1 MVIQHNI
8 MSIFAY
14 SANRRTVGALKEHL
28 EKLSSGYR
36 INRSADDAAG
46 LAVSERIR
54 AKVTELDRCQ
64 RNAAEGMDL
73 ARTAD
78 AALAEVSD
86 MLKRARSLCIQAENG
101 TYSSQELASISGEMN
116 QLFSE
121 IERIAKGSTFNTIRL
136 FQGQV
141 PGFEPPFHYEYDE
154 VFSPSGDA
162 LQIWG
167 NMSFIKEE
175 DFDVAEKA
183 KGATA
188 TFKLDDDIDLDDI
201 HTLNGRSITISY
213 PRYSSSSYMTS
224 KTFYFTDGSSP
235 TPSGSTEI
243 SLKDYYGKYITV
255 EQALGR
261 ISYYDSYY
269 STYIPQTVKLDRVTR
284 TVTMTAGLKTLSH
297 PVNGSSYSVTNGNGS
312 WANGKVTVGNPAG
325 AEPLDPVDGV
335 DATDNKPIYSDTVT
349 ATLTLSSL
357 PTALTQENVNDLNR
371 NTFYVNG
378 SPIALSKLNASAGN
392 TRKQVA
398 EKLIAEIKKLN
409 TNYDASYDESTNRLS
424 VVYKNRS
431 TSSSS
436 SLSMYEHK
444 IDDKPAQHKKE
455 YSSNFWPSSAL
466 GVQTQVTLSYTPERA
481 EEREV
486 TISVPSG
493 PFSFRVGSYDYLYYD
508 SSQCSLTDGDYNL
521 TEYTTTPDSGCIIDT
536 NGKTQEEITA
546 DVINRIAS
554 RLRYSSGVG
563 DVKVDGNKITVV
575 GRNKGAPVSVSLSG
589 YGNSVRPY
597 KLVETASLVPGT
609 SYVLSSSSSS
619 YSQKV
624 YVPFTLPEEADIST
638 LAGRGFSVGGHKFEF
653 VHGAGTGKNGE
664 YRDIDISGCTTY
676 DQLQEKVQAALNLSS
691 SYNRYTAEIDKASKQ
706 LRIGGNSYYVSVTV
720 TDGNAGVKGVVAGGG
735 AVAFSNGTDAGHSQK
750 AIDFSSIQTRQDLE
764 SLLGKGFRINCA
776 TCSGEYINVFFCWKK
791 SGDIPLAFDRPDPET
806 GEIRTIHNIPV
817 ELSKISN
824 ASSIVRSIVDQ
835 VAPSLKHYTDVA
847 VGDKPTILL
856 AQDKRRGDV
865 TDYIGKIYL
874 GKVLSG
880 VEANFT
886 YGVGFR
892 KVLDDPEDAD
902 KVVVQDL
909 EVKIYVG
916 SDPKAQFIPIH
927 LPHLDLQTLKLGP
940 EGGVD
945 LTDPGQSASDWL
957 ARVDRA
963 DLAISNARGTIGADY
978 NRLEHAIQDLSNSH
992 IQLSDALSVIRD
1004 ADMAQL
1010 MMAQVKDQI
1019 LLQAQQSMMVQ
1030 ANQSAQGVLQLM
1042 H

>member
-121 IERIAKGSTFNTIRL
+121 IERIAKGSCFNTIRL

-154 VFSPSGDA
+154 VFSPAGDA

-183 KGATA
+183 KAATA
-188 TFKLDDDIDLDDI
+188 VIKLDEGIDFNDVKS
-201 HTLNGRSITISY
+201 LNGRSIIVGSD
-213 PRYSSSSYMTS
+213 
-224 KTFYFTDGSSP
+224 TFYFTDGSVQP
-235 TPSGSTEI
+235 PGGSTSYNHSI
-243 SLKDYYGKYITV
+243 NINTYNTPDR
-255 EQALGR
+255 ALGQLASLIYR
-261 ISYYDSYY
+261 NTSVAGSVYNSNNHTITLTATLRTLNAGDLEVDGM
-269 STYIPQTVKLDRVTR
+269 TLPNTV
-284 TVTMTAGLKTLSH
+284 A
-297 PVNGSSYSVTNGNGS
+297 NGDGA
-312 WANGKVTVGNPAG
+312 WANGSIAARTPAG
-325 AEPLDPVDGV
+325 GASLDSVDQPGIG
-335 DATDNKPIYSDTVT
+335 DN
-349 ATLTLSSL
+349 
-357 PTALTQENVNDLNR
+357 
-371 NTFYVNG
+371 
-378 SPIALSKLNASAGN
+378 
-392 TRKQVA
+392 
-398 EKLIAEIKKLN
+398 
-409 TNYDASYDESTNRLS
+409 
-424 VVYKNRS
+424 VV
-431 TSSSS
+431 
-436 SLSMYEHK
+436 
-444 IDDKPAQHKKE
+444 E
-455 YSSNFWPSSAL
+455 YSSTATASIRMRGAATAKL
-466 GVQTQVTLSYTPERA
+466 TDTQVKNLKGNRLEIGGNIIHFKDLASPPSTSMTWADFGQALA
-481 EEREV
+481 AK
-486 TISVPSG
+486 ISSLTNY
-493 PFSFRVGSYDYLYYD
+493 SATYD
-508 SSQCSLTDGDYNL
+508 SGTNYVQITRSGLSGSSSGGSIY
-521 TEYTTTPDSGCIIDT
+521 EYVTPDSGVHT
-536 NGKTQEEITA
+536 ESKTLWTSGSLGLTATVTTPASGERPEMVEVTVPAIPTDQPFAFTINNSTYLFYDSSRESLSETGYTTSYSPNNTTPINIHGMSQEQIL
-546 DVINRIAS
+546 NRIAS
-554 RLRYSSGVG
+554 YLRSSSGARTAE
-563 DVKVDGNKITVV
+563 VKDGKVILT
-575 GRNKGAPVSVSLSG
+575 A
-589 YGNSVRPY
+589 
-597 KLVETASLVPGT
+597 ASLNNSMNLRVGGAVVTLTGTKRIVDTPGT
-609 SYVLSSSSSS
+609 DHVFSSGAVATF
-619 YSQKV
+619 QKTAAI
-624 YVPFTLPEEADIST
+624 PFHLGASLDLER
-638 LAGRGFSVGGHKFEF
+638 LAGSGFSVGGYKYEF
-653 VHGAGTGKNGE
+653 VNGAGTGLRTD
-664 YRDIDISGCTTY
+664 YTDIDISRCTSFE
-676 DQLQEKVQAALNLSS
+676 DLRAAVQQAFPSYGGYSATIDDTNPNDVKLKINLNTSGS
-691 SYNRYTAEIDKASKQ
+691 IS
-706 LRIGGNSYYVSVTV
+706 V
-720 TDGNAGVKGVVAGGG
+720 TDGATGTKGLIAGGG
-735 AVAFSNGTDAGHSQK
+735 SVQYSGGTNTGFSQK

-764 SLLGKGFRINCA
+764 ALLGKGFRINCA

-791 SGDIPLAFDRPDPET
+791 SDDIPLSFERPDPET
-806 GEIRTIHNIPV
+806 GLIRTIHNIPV

-824 ASSIVRSIVDQ
+824 GRSIVRSIVDQ
-835 VAPSLKHYTDVA
+835 VAPTLKHFTNVA
-847 VGDKPTILL
+847 VGNSPTTLL
-856 AQDKRRGDV
+856 AQDKRIGDV
-865 TDYIGKIYL
+865 VVGGALKL

-886 YGVGFR
+886 YSVGFR
-892 KVLDDPEDAD
+892 KVLDNPEDAD
-902 KVVVQDL
+902 EVVVQDS